1 MVGFCIVAKKLL
13 PIKNLD
19 LSQLMFFVTKNCP
32 ILQITSLRAIK
43 EMRQKYF
50 QSKKDFSI
58 FSLSFSDKAES
69 EYVCFP
75 KTVLS
80 KFKKFFYADWKN

>member
-1 MVGFCIVAKKLL
+1 VVGFCIVAKKLL

-58 FSLSFSDKAES
+58 FFLSFSYKAES

-75 KTVLS
+75 KTIFS
-80 KFKKFFYADWKN
+80 KL